1 METVTAAA
9 EHCAS
14 FLLYLDDIQAHVND
28 MLSTGAV
35 VSGSRVALQ
44 SITEVTTVQIMVPQV
59 IMASPGEKGWKMR
72 RRQTSTKTMLCEN
85 DQFAHQ
91 KTLTLTSFV
100 CIYYCSSKKRQTAPL
115 PLLLSWTTDLIQ
127 CSVGLKLK
135 L

>member
-1 METVTAAA
+1 MSMETVTAAA

-14 FLLYLDDIQAHVND
+14 FLLYLDDIQTHVND

-59 IMASPGEKGWKMR
+59 IMASPGEKGWKVR
-72 RRQTSTKTMLCEN
+72 RRQTSTKTMLSEN
-85 DQFAHQ
+85 DQSAHQ

-100 CIYYCSSKKRQTAPL
+100 YIYYCSSKK
-115 PLLLSWTTDLIQ
+115 D
-127 CSVGLKLK
+127 
-135 L
+135 